1 MKVLLVDNDWRFVQQ
16 ATSYLESRAHDV
28 VHQPHAKDA
37 LAKAEHWQPDL
48 VVMSAETAQ
57 KGVLAGLTKMKD
69 RPAILLTGYLD
80 QYHVVWQTWQQGGD
94 DVLIKPVMS
103 GQEFHVAIVTAL
115 ENHVAGAHK
124 PRTKSRASA

>member
-16 ATSYLESRAHDV
+16 ATSYLESRAHLV
-28 VHQPHAKDA
+28 VHQPQPKEA

-48 VVMSAETAQ
+48 VVLSAQTAQ
-57 KGVLAGLTKMKD
+57 KGVLAGLAKMKD

-80 QYHVVWQTWQQGGD
+80 QYHVVWQAWQQGGD

-103 GQEFHVAIVTAL
+103 GQEFHLAVVTAL
-115 ENHVAGAHK
+115 ENRAAGNRK
-124 PRTKSRASA
+124 PRTRRASA